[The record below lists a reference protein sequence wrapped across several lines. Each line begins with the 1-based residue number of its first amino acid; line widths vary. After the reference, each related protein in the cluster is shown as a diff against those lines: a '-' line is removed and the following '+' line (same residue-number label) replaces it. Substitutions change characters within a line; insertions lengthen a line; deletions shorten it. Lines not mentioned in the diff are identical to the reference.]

1 MVYLI
6 VTLVA
11 FSVIT
16 LVMAITGIVATSPGN
31 VLKQRLAEIKAG
43 TGMTREAEA
52 RSRRQSRRQALE
64 GILQALGSRVTGES
78 QRRLSYYR
86 RLTLEAGYRGENA
99 ATIFVAIRVVAA
111 VGAVGLA
118 LFLTS
123 LMEAS
128 AQLRIVVIIM
138 LGLLGWMGPFLVVR
152 QKVRARKRD
161 LQRGLAD
168 ALDLM
173 VVCVEAGLGVNQ
185 ALLRVSE
192 EMDRVNRQ
200 ISDELTMLTLEM
212 RAGTPR
218 EQALRNMADRCGIED
233 VRAWTNMMIQ
243 TDRYGTSISD
253 SLRVHSDTLRTK
265 RRQRAE
271 EAAAKLTVKMLIP
284 LVLFVFPALFVV
296 ILGPA
301 VLAMREFL
309 MNG

>member
-6 VTLVA
+6 VTLIA
-11 FSVIT
+11 FSVVT
-16 LVMAITGIVATSPGN
+16 LILGVSSLVAASPGN
-31 VLKQRLAEIKAG
+31 VVRQRLAELKQG
-43 TGMTREAEA
+43 SKVNRSAEA
-52 RSRRQSRRQALE
+52 RDRRLDRRQALE
-64 GILQALGSRVTGES
+64 GILQALGNRVTGES
-78 QRRLSYYR
+78 ARRLSYYR
-86 RLTLEAGYRGENA
+86 ALTLEAGYRGPSA
-99 ATIFVAIRVVAA
+99 PAVFVAVRVVAA
-111 VGAVGLA
+111 VIGVVAA
-118 LFLTS
+118 LFLLS
-123 LMEAS
+123 LMEAPPG
-128 AQLRIVVIIM
+128 LRIVLPVM
-138 LGLLGWMGPFLVVR
+138 LGLLGWMGPFLVLR
-152 QKVRARKRD
+152 RKVKARKRA

-185 ALLRVSE
+185 ALIRVAE
-192 EMDRVNRQ
+192 EMDRVSPE
-200 ISDELTMLTLEM
+200 ISDELTMVTLEM

-218 EQALRNMADRCGIED
+218 ETALKNMADRCGIED
-233 VRAWTNMMIQ
+233 VRAWINMMIQ
-243 TDRYGTSISD
+243 TDRYGTSIGD

-309 MNG
+309 NS

>member
-6 VTLVA
+6 VTLIA
-11 FSVIT
+11 FSVVT
-16 LVMAITGIVATSPGN
+16 LVLGVSSLVAASPGS
-31 VLKQRLAEIKAG
+31 VLRQRLAELKQG
-43 TGMTREAEA
+43 SNMTRAAEA
-52 RSRRQSRRQALE
+52 RGRRLDRRQALE
-64 GILQALGSRVTGES
+64 GILQALGNRVTGES
-78 QRRLSYYR
+78 ARRISYLR
-86 RLTLEAGYRGENA
+86 ALTLEAGYRSPSA
-99 ATIFVAIRVVAA
+99 PAVFVAIRL
-111 VGAVGLA
+111 VGAVVGVA
-118 LFLTS
+118 TAFFLLS
-123 LMEAS
+123 LLGAR
-128 AQLRIVVIIM
+128 ADLRIVVTVM
-138 LGLLGWMGPFLVVR
+138 MGLLGWMGPFLVVKR
-152 QKVRARKRD
+152 KIRARKRA

-185 ALLRVSE
+185 ALIRVAE
-192 EMDRVNRQ
+192 EMDRVSPE
-200 ISDELTMLTLEM
+200 ISDELTMVTLEM

-218 EQALRNMADRCGIED
+218 ETALKNMSDRCGIED
-233 VRAWTNMMIQ
+233 VRAWINMMIQ
-243 TDRYGTSISD
+243 TDRYGTSIGD

-309 MNG
+309 KQ